1 MSMQQLPEGPNP
13 FLAVSRFIGNQYKD
27 NARQLRDVHQQNNI
41 VQALAM
47 HTAQFES
54 MKQQA
59 SHEAR
64 LTERGLKGQHQ
75 RAGEF
80 LGSIHGMAQPGTQ
93 VSMKHGGISANYTVK
108 MPSAPAAA
116 PKPGRVPV
124 KKNRGGKR
132 PR

>member
-1 MSMQQLPEGPNP
+1 MQQLPEGPNP
-13 FLAVSRFIGNQYKD
+13 FLTVSRFIGNQYKD

-64 LTERGLKGQHQ
+64 LSEKAEKGKTKRATE
-75 RAGEF
+75 F
-80 LGSIHGMAQPGTQ
+80 VSTVHGFAQPGTP
-93 VSMKHGGISANYTVK
+93 VAVTHGGISANYTVK
-108 MPSAPAAA
+108 MPEAPKA

-124 KKNRGGKR
+124 KKVRGGKR